1 MQGDMEMTT
10 SHKARR
16 TALAA
21 SAGALLAAAL
31 SYALIWGRLFPYSPV
46 IVGFDR
52 TDYPSVAVY
61 TQKGFDFGDTGWID
75 SLPRRVEEFHGLGF
89 SSRPRVFLFGDDE
102 TYSRR
107 SPSRARL
114 CAFPSGS
121 VVVSPWASREDA
133 EGLISLET
141 YLTHELSHTLL
152 YQHMSPITALRYPRW
167 LLEGIATLGAD
178 QMGATFYPDADET
191 RLLIARGNWMPPALF
206 GEQGEDSVRL
216 DVENRQPFIY
226 CEFALIVEDLIDRF
240 GRVRFQEYMTGLFE
254 EGDHDDVFED
264 TFGIGFDSYLTGFV
278 SGIRTSRPPSEDRDG
293 QTI

>member
-1 MQGDMEMTT
+1 MAGEW
-10 SHKARR
+10 RR
-16 TALAA
+16 RRRIV
-21 SAGALLAAAL
+21 AAAAGTVL
-31 SYALIWGRLFPYSPV
+31 LGFLACMFLWGRLFPYSPV

-75 SLPRRVEEFHGLGF
+75 SLPRRVEEFHGLDF
-89 SSRPRVFLFGDDE
+89 SSRPRVFLFGDDG

-152 YQHMSPITALRYPRW
+152 YQHMNLIAVLRYPRW
-167 LLEGIATLGAD
+167 LMEGIATLGAD
-178 QMGATFYPDADET
+178 QMGATFYPDVDET
-191 RLLIARGNWMPPALF
+191 RLLIGRGNWMPPALF

-226 CEFALIVEDLIDRF
+226 CEFALIVDDLIDRF
-240 GRVRFQEYMTGLFE
+240 GRVRFQEYMTGHTFWSDPDEVFESIYGMEFE
-254 EGDHDDVFED
+254 EYLS
-264 TFGIGFDSYLTGFV
+264 TFRSDLYL
-278 SGIRTSRPPSEDRDG
+278 ELNHG
-293 QTI
+293 QI